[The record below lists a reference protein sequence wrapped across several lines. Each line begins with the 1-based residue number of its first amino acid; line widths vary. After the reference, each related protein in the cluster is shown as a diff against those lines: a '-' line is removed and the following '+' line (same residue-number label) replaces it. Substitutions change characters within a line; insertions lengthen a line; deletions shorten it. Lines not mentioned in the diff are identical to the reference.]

1 MYVYECVLKWC
12 KQWCNALSVRLRQV
26 LRRKN
31 LLCVAYYNIKR
42 YRFFLE
48 SRTVL
53 ELKSVKPII
62 HSQIRSTV
70 LWGFSKIGLFCPNRP
85 YEYFGPEP
93 VRSEVWKKIT
103 HKRVMKISR
112 FDQSLPWSGDRW
124 RYQTF
129 IVARFNILTK
139 HDLSGV
145 FQIRTNVRVR
155 FWLKRNMC
163 KYPRS

>member
-1 MYVYECVLKWC
+1 MYVYEIVLKWC

-70 LWGFSKIGLFCPNRP
+70 LSGLSKIGVFVLWIFRSRP
-85 YEYFGPEP
+85 GP
-93 VRSEVWKKIT
+93 VRSLKKIT
-103 HKRVMKISR
+103 DKRVMKISR
-112 FDQSLPWSGDRW
+112 FDQSLSWSGDSW

-129 IVARFNILTK
+129 MVARFDILTK
-139 HDLSGV
+139 HGLSVV
-145 FQIRTNVRVR
+145 FQIRTNVRFR